1 MSTKLNNQNFKEE
14 VLQSDELVFVDFWAP
29 WCGPC
34 KMIAPIVDKLEENY
48 GDQMKFAKLN
58 VQDYQETAGEYGVRG
73 IPTLAIFKD
82 GEIVKKFVGLKPY
95 ELFEEEIKKFL

>member
-1 MSTKLNNQNFKEE
+1 MPTKLNNQNFKEE

-73 IPTLAIFKD
+73 IPTLAIFKN